1 MTLPDLEI
9 SLAGRITR
17 KEVRLAAA
25 SLTALS
31 YLEGVEGYDRGGQ
44 IILTTAYRGIGSIPM
59 TPHDFDAVVDFLR
72 ERHEAL
78 LTSLEVDPE

>member
-1 MTLPDLEI
+1 MNLPDLDVP
-9 SLAGRITR
+9 SRITR
-17 KEVRLAAA
+17 AEVRVAAS

-31 YLEGVEGYDRGGQ
+31 YLDGVVGYGGGGG
-44 IILTTAYRGIGSIPM
+44 IVLNTVHRGISSIPLSA
-59 TPHDFDAVVDFLR
+59 HDFDAVVDFLR